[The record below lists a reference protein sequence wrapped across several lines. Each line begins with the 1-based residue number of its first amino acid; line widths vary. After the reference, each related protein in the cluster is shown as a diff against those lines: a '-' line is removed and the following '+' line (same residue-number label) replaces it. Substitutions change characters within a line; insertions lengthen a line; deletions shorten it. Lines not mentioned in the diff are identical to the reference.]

1 MSLKLFLL
9 SLAIIDDVAAIV
21 IIAIFYTAKLSVFS
35 LFLSFCAVV
44 ALGVLNYKN
53 NQNKYLYLAC
63 GILLWVSLL
72 KSGVHATLAG
82 IITSFF
88 IPLKDEQG
96 DSEYGMIKAIM
107 HRLHPIVAFVILPIF
122 AFCNAGVVFS
132 IQSLSNLAHNVPLGI
147 ILGLFLG
154 KQVGVFSFAYIAIKL
169 RLANLPDGSNWLHLY
184 GLSLLTGVGMSMSLF
199 IDGLAYA
206 NSDVYLYANK
216 IAILIASVM
225 CAIAGYIVLRKASKF
240 DI

>member
-1 MSLKLFLL
+1 M
-9 SLAIIDDVAAIV
+9 
-21 IIAIFYTAKLSVFS
+21 
-35 LFLSFCAVV
+35 
-44 ALGVLNYKN
+44 
-53 NQNKYLYLAC
+53 
-63 GILLWVSLL
+63 LWVSLL